1 MAGSG
6 EGRLALKSCSPM
18 RACLALVLLLALA
31 AAAVPEAGAAPFTAA
46 LPTAGI
52 SRVESTIVRC
62 TNRERAVRGLPALHR
77 NRALGQAAGYHA
89 RNMLRYRFFAHHDVF
104 GNSPIDRVARFSRR
118 GAFRWV
124 GENIAV
130 GYWSPADA
138 CRAWIA
144 SADHRANILD
154 GRFRTIGVGFA
165 RAANGRTYYVQ
176 NFGSPRRR

>member
-6 EGRLALKSCSPM
+6 EGRLALILSSTM

-31 AAAVPEAGAAPFTAA
+31 AAAVPAGAAPLTGA
-46 LPTAGI
+46 LPTARI

-62 TNRERAVRGLPALHR
+62 TNHERAVRGLPALHR
-77 NRALGQAAGYHA
+77 NRALRHAASYHA
-89 RNMLRYRFFAHHDVF
+89 RNMLRYGFFAHHDVF
-104 GNSPIDRVARFSRR
+104 GNTPIDRVARFSRR

-138 CRAWIA
+138 CRAWMA

-176 NFGSPRRR
+176 DFGSPRRR